1 MKNKTWILVVAI
13 ALLAIGIGVLG
24 VCVISLSKDK
34 KELERQLDDQS
45 GLIEK
50 DIEALENANKQL
62 NERVYE
68 LQFAGDSLE
77 SVLKEKLAIIAE
89 FEEKYDETVDDI
101 YHLPID
107 SAMVYFSREV
117 SSEISARK

>member
-1 MKNKTWILVVAI
+1 MKNRMWILVVAI
-13 ALLAIGIGVLG
+13 ILLAIGIGVLG
-24 VCVISLSKDK
+24 ACTISLSKDK
-34 KELERQLDDQS
+34 KELERQLEDQS

-50 DIEALENANKQL
+50 DIEALENANRQL
-62 NERVYE
+62 NERIYE
-68 LQFAGDSLE
+68 LQSVGDSLE

-107 SAMVYFSREV
+107 SAMVFFAREV
-117 SSEISARK
+117 SSEISSRK

>member
-1 MKNKTWILVVAI
+1 MKNKTWILVVATV
-13 ALLAIGIGVLG
+13 LLAIGIGVLG
-24 VCVISLSKDK
+24 ACVISLSKDK
-34 KELERQLDDQS
+34 KELERQLEDQS

-50 DIEALENANKQL
+50 DIEALENANRQL

-68 LQFAGDSLE
+68 LQSVGDSLE
-77 SVLKEKLAIIAE
+77 SILKEKLAIIAE

-101 YHLPID
+101 YRLPID
-107 SAMVYFSREV
+107 SAMVFFAREV